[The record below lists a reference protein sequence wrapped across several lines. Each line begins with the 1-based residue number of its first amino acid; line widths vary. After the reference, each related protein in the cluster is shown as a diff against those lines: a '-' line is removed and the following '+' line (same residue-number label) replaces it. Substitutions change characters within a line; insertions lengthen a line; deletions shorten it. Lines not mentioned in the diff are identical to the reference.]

1 MSLLKFLFTE
11 KCTNCGERIEK
22 AAKFCRHCG
31 AGRADSWRKCNTCGV
46 SVAADSQFCWSCKAN
61 VAAQPRDEIF
71 SDRWRRTPGVF
82 ATRVTIETP
91 QERLR
96 NGIQVDE
103 GTRGALYC
111 NGVLKAE
118 LEAGYHTQNSF
129 WDRLTGGGKSGGF
142 VETIIAVGDPVS
154 SMTSFGSS
162 ASLLTKDYSPVEAAV
177 LVKVQLED
185 FAVFARQ
192 MLPAGS
198 DTVRDDDLMQAH
210 SSRVAEVLR
219 RHLSRLDVAEVA
231 RSTELRHEI
240 EAALGAELPALL
252 AGHGLRYCGVE
263 DVRLDSP
270 EITRVREAEGNLT
283 QTEREL
289 TWAKKKRELEN
300 THKLAEFKDEFAFK
314 EQLDRWTH
322 EYTLT
327 DMERRHIVTMRTIQ
341 LQKEQEM
348 ANTRRVGDIDLVRQE
363 YDHERV
369 RRETEAKIERE
380 RKETDADM
388 DELEKVRRM
397 QASGMDL
404 AMRMKRDKMA
414 LEAEFRQKQSEHD
427 VEMERRRIDALK
439 GAAPHV
445 AAAVL
450 PTEKGNQVLRTLEIL
465 RPLPDVVIIAPH
477 QHLHPQ
483 MPPPPSYGQ
492 PQMPGYPTPGYPMPQ
507 PSYMPS
513 YMQGG
518 SSAHSFMPGSGPS
531 FMPGPSSSGYPG
543 PGGYGGTSLEML
555 AQRYLPS
562 VGVVVAGM
570 ETGNPIPIGTGWIAA
585 GRGVV
590 VTNAHVAE
598 AAAEAHAE
606 SSMGAWVIFSGQS
619 QPCRVRR
626 ALIHP
631 EYTQSQA
638 RGHKI
643 PSYDVAVLELET
655 PPPHAG
661 LPLAN
666 RGKLL
671 NLRELQSVAYL
682 GFPMENLAGGGT
694 NLERPKAIA
703 KKGSIS
709 SLEDWHMRHA
719 DDPTQRQLI
728 KHDLGVAGGASG
740 SPLFDEAGDV
750 VGVISAGNM
759 EQLYDP
765 QTKRMRRAPSGVMLN
780 FAQRID
786 TVLNWMGW

>member
-11 KCTNCGERIEK
+11 KCTHCGERIEK

-31 AGRADSWRKCNTCGV
+31 AGRAESWRKCNACGV

-91 QERLR
+91 QDRLR

-103 GTRGALYC
+103 GTRGALYS
-111 NGVLKAE
+111 NGVLKTE
-118 LEAGYHTQNSF
+118 LGAGYHAQTSF
-129 WDRLTGGGKSGGF
+129 WDRLSGGGKSGGF
-142 VETIIAVGDPVS
+142 VEAIIAVADPVS
-154 SMTSFGSS
+154 SMLSFSSS
-162 ASLLTKDYSPVEAAV
+162 ASFYTKDYSPVEAAV
-177 LVKVQLED
+177 LVKVKLED
-185 FAVFARQ
+185 FGTFTRR

-198 DTVRDDDLMQAH
+198 DTVRDDDLMQPHAA
-210 SSRVAEVLR
+210 RVAEVLR
-219 RHLSRLDVAEVA
+219 RHLSKLDVAEVA

-240 EAALGAELPALL
+240 EAALGKELPALL
-252 AGHGLRYCGVE
+252 EDHGLLYRGVE

-270 EITRVREAEGNLT
+270 EISRVREAEGNLT
-283 QTEREL
+283 QTQREL
-289 TWAKKKRELEN
+289 TWAQKKRELEN
-300 THKLAEFKDEFAFK
+300 THKLTEFKDEFAFK

-327 DMERRHIVTMRTIQ
+327 NMEREHIVTMRRIQ
-341 LQKEQEM
+341 LMK
-348 ANTRRVGDIDLVRQE
+348 
-363 YDHERV
+363 
-369 RRETEAKIERE
+369 ERE
-380 RKETDADM
+380 LADINRAGEG
-388 DELEKVRRM
+388 DLARQKYELEKERREMEADMAELAAVRDM
-397 QASGMDL
+397 QGRGWDF
-404 AMRMKRDKMA
+404 AMRMKREKMA
-414 LEAEFRQKQSEHD
+414 LDAEHRQKQAEHD
-427 VEMERRRIDALK
+427 VEMERRRIEALK

-450 PTEKGNQVLRTLEIL
+450 PTEKGSQVIRTLEAL
-465 RPLPDVVIIAPH
+465 RPLPDVVIISSP
-477 QHLHPQ
+477 QHH
-483 MPPPPSYGQ
+483 GH
-492 PQMPGYPTPGYPMPQ
+492 MPGQGYSMPQ

-513 YMQGG
+513 YM
-518 SSAHSFMPGSGPS
+518 PGATQGPS
-531 FMPGPSSSGYPG
+531 FMPGSPSGYPG
-543 PGGYGGTSLEML
+543 NGSHGGSSLEML

-562 VGVVVAGM
+562 VGVVVVGM
-570 ETGNPIPIGTGWIAA
+570 DMSNLMPIGTAWVAA

-606 SSMGAWVIFSGQS
+606 ASMGAWVIFSGQS

-626 ALIHP
+626 AIIHP
-631 EYTQSQA
+631 EYAQSQA
-638 RGHKI
+638 RGHRI
-643 PSYDVAVLELET
+643 PSFDVAVLELET

-661 LPLAN
+661 LPLAS
-666 RGKLL
+666 RMKLL
-671 NLRELQSVAYL
+671 SLRELQSVAYL

-703 KKGSIS
+703 KKGTIS
-709 SLEDWHMRHA
+709 SMEDWHMRHA
-719 DDPTQRQLI
+719 DDPAQRQLI

-750 VGVISAGNM
+750 VGIISAGNM
-759 EQLYDP
+759 EHLYDP
-765 QTKRMRRAPSGVMLN
+765 QTKRMRRAPSGVLLN

-786 TVLNWMGW
+786 VLQSWMGW

>member
-91 QERLR
+91 QDRLR

-103 GTRGALYC
+103 GTRGALYS
-111 NGVLKAE
+111 NGALKAE
-118 LEAGYHTQNSF
+118 LGAGYHSQTSF
-129 WDRLTGGGKSGGF
+129 WDRLTGGGKSAGF
-142 VETIIAVGDPVS
+142 LETIITVADSVS
-154 SMTSFGSS
+154 SMVSFSSS
-162 ASLLTKDYSPVEAAV
+162 ASLYTKDSSPVEAAV
-177 LVKVQLED
+177 LVKVQLDD
-185 FAVFARQ
+185 FAVFARR

-198 DTVRDDDLMQAH
+198 DTVRDDDLMQPH
-210 SSRVAEVLR
+210 SARVAEVLR
-219 RHLSRLDVAEVA
+219 RHLSRLDVTEVA

-240 EAALGAELPALL
+240 EAALGAELPGLL
-252 AGHGLRYCGVE
+252 QEYGLRYRGVE

-270 EITRVREAEGNLT
+270 QISRVREAEGGHN

-289 TWAKKKRELEN
+289 TWAKKRRELEQ
-300 THKLAEFKDEFAFK
+300 THKLAEFKDDFAFR

-322 EYTLT
+322 EYALT
-327 DMERRHIVTMRTIQ
+327 NMEREHIVNMRRIQ
-341 LQKEQEM
+341 QQKELEL
-348 ANTRRVGDIDLVRQE
+348 ADIHRVGGGDLARQQYE
-363 YDHERV
+363 HEKN
-369 RRETEAKIERE
+369 RRET
-380 RKETDADM
+380 DSDM
-388 DELEKVRRM
+388 EELAKVRDM
-397 QASGMDL
+397 QRTGWDFK
-404 AMRMKRDKMA
+404 MRMDRDKLA
-414 LEAEFRQKQSEHD
+414 LQAELQQKQAEFRQKQAEHD
-427 VEMERRRIDALK
+427 VEMERRRVDALR
-439 GAAPHV
+439 GAEPHI

-450 PTEKGNQVLRTLEIL
+450 PTEKGNQVIRTLETL
-465 RPLPDVVIIAPH
+465 RPLPDVIIISSHHHAPPH
-477 QHLHPQ
+477 HGH
-483 MPPPPSYGQ
+483 MP
-492 PQMPGYPTPGYPMPQ
+492 MPGYQMPQ

-513 YMQGG
+513 YMPG
-518 SSAHSFMPGSGPS
+518 AMPGPS
-531 FMPGPSSSGYPG
+531 FMPGPAPSGYPG
-543 PGGYGGTSLEML
+543 PGTHGGTSLEIL

-562 VGVVVAGM
+562 VGVVVAGIEM
-570 ETGNPIPIGTGWIAA
+570 NNPIPLGTAWIAA

-590 VTNAHVAE
+590 ITNAHVAE
-598 AAAEAHAE
+598 AAAQAHAE
-606 SSMGAWVIFSGQS
+606 ASMGAWVIFSGQS

-631 EYTQSQA
+631 EYALSQD
-638 RGHKI
+638 RGYPI
-643 PSYDVAVLELET
+643 PSFDVAVLELET

-671 NLRELQSVAYL
+671 SLRELQSVAYL

-719 DDPTQRQLI
+719 DDPAQRQLI

-759 EQLYDP
+759 EQL
-765 QTKRMRRAPSGVMLN
+765 
-780 FAQRID
+780 
-786 TVLNWMGW
+786 

>member
-1 MSLLKFLFTE
+1 MSLLKFLFSE

-91 QERLR
+91 QDRLR

-103 GTRGALYC
+103 GTRGALYS
-111 NGVLKAE
+111 NGTLKAE
-118 LEAGYHTQNSF
+118 LGAGYHTQTSF

-154 SMTSFGSS
+154 SMLSFSSS
-162 ASLLTKDYSPVEAAV
+162 ASLFTKDYSPVEAAV
-177 LVKVQLED
+177 LVKVQLDD
-185 FAVFARQ
+185 FAVFTRR

-198 DTVRDDDLMQAH
+198 DIVRDDDLMQAH

-231 RSTELRHEI
+231 RSTELRHEV

-270 EITRVREAEGNLT
+270 EISRVREAEGNLT
-283 QTEREL
+283 QTQREL
-289 TWAKKKRELEN
+289 TWAQKKRELEN
-300 THKLAEFKDEFAFK
+300 THKLTEFRDEFAFK

-327 DMERRHIVTMRTIQ
+327 DMERKHIVTMRTIQ
-341 LQKEQEM
+341 LQKEQEL
-348 ANTRRVGDIDLVRQE
+348 ADTRRFGDVDLVRQE
-363 YDHERV
+363 YDLEKA
-369 RRETEAKIERE
+369 RR
-380 RKETDADM
+380 ETDADM
-388 DELEKVRRM
+388 AELEKVRRM
-397 QASGMDL
+397 QSSGMDL
-404 AMRMKRDKMA
+404 AMRMKREKLAM
-414 LEAEFRQKQSEHD
+414 EAEFQQKQAEHD
-427 VEMERRRIDALK
+427 VEMERRRIEALK
-439 GAAPHV
+439 GADPHV

-450 PTEKGNQVLRTLEIL
+450 PMEKGNQVIRTLETL
-465 RPLPDVVIIAPH
+465 RPQPDVIIITSHTHTQTPPYH
-477 QHLHPQ
+477 GH
-483 MPPPPSYGQ
+483 MP
-492 PQMPGYPTPGYPMPQ
+492 MPGYSMPQ

-513 YMQGG
+513 N
-518 SSAHSFMPGSGPS
+518 MPGVTQGPS
-531 FMPGPSSSGYPG
+531 FMPGSAPSGYPG
-543 PGGYGGTSLEML
+543 PGSPGGTSLEML

-590 VTNAHVAE
+590 ITNAHVAE

-606 SSMGAWVIFSGQS
+606 ASMGAWVIFSGQS

-631 EYTQSQA
+631 EYAQSAA

-643 PSYDVAVLELET
+643 PSFDVAVLELET

-671 NLRELQSVAYL
+671 SLRELQSVAYL

-703 KKGSIS
+703 KKGTIS
-709 SLEDWHMRHA
+709 SVEDWHMRHA
-719 DDPTQRQLI
+719 DDPAQRQLL

-759 EQLYDP
+759 EHLYDP

-786 TVLNWMGW
+786 VLLNWMGW